1 MQYAKQPKTK
11 RGEQTFNKICEAAEE
26 LFAQNGYYATEIHD
40 ITQKAGVATGT
51 LYVYFPDKLSLFLHL
66 MDTLGRS
73 LRKEIRAAKQA
84 EPTASLIEQ
93 ERISIR
99 VFFSFVQAHF
109 GLFRIVW
116 QAQFVDAEAFK
127 HYYERFSK
135 GYISEIIKAKEAGT
149 ARDLDPSLI
158 SYALM
163 GIYSFVALKCFV
175 FDETVPDDAT
185 IDQLVDFISYGL
197 NGTGESNLS

>member
-1 MQYAKQPKTK
+1 MDYVKLPKTK
-11 RGEQTFNKICEAAEE
+11 RGEQTLKKICEAAEE

-51 LYVYFPDKLSLFLHL
+51 LYVYFPDKLSLFLYL
-66 MDTLGRS
+66 MDTLGRN
-73 LRKEIRAAKQA
+73 LRREIRLAKNAA
-84 EPTASLIEQ
+84 PSASIIEH

-99 VFFSFVQAHF
+99 VFFSFVQKHF

-127 HYYERFSK
+127 HYYERFSR
-135 GYISEIIKAKEAGT
+135 GYISEITKAQEAGDI
-149 ARDLDPSLI
+149 RSFDPALI

-175 FDETVPDDAT
+175 FDETEPDEAT
-185 IDQLVDFISYGL
+185 LEQLVDFISHGVRGL
-197 NGTGESNLS
+197 PPA